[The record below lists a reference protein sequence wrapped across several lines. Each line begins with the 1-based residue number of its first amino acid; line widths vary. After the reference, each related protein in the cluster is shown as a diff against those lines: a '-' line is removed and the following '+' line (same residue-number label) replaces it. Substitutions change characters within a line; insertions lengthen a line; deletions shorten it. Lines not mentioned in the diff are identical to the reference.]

1 MGKNFTKIGFEV
13 RMLTTVFESINQ
25 RLLGTL
31 SDVFLSPSYEQ
42 WLNHTRHNWLP
53 IIPEYD
59 LPFPSQNSTNESMD
73 DTISGS
79 SRSASY
85 ASAFQ
90 QNTLVDASGDTLHL
104 SQTTLST
111 PTCSSTFCCIINDG
125 EGGYKRARA
134 TNQQP
139 LEDFDSSPIH
149 QRRRTTASPDSMSD
163 AV

>member
-1 MGKNFTKIGFEV
+1 
-13 RMLTTVFESINQ
+13 MLTTVFESINQ

-31 SDVFLSPSYEQ
+31 SDVYLSPSYQQ

-59 LPFPSQNSTNESMD
+59 LPFPSQNSTSDSMD

-79 SRSASY
+79 SRSVSY
-85 ASAFQ
+85 ASAPQ
-90 QNTLVDASGDTLHL
+90 QNTLANASGGTLHL
-104 SQTTLST
+104 SQTPPST
-111 PTCSSTFCCIINDG
+111 PTYSSTFCCIINEG
-125 EGGYKRARA
+125 VGGYKRARA
-134 TNQQP
+134 TSQQL

-149 QRRRTTASPDSMSD
+149 QRRRTAASPDSMSD